1 MRSTPDTRTL
11 FKADAG
17 FEAALGIVLVLG
29 TGVAWFTGSDFTVP
43 TAIVT
48 GAGVAFLL
56 ASASQISYFINSPRR
71 VLLELAVGNAGM
83 ALAGVIWLIAARG
96 FSTTGAVILSIAI
109 AWKLAISS
117 LQLRSLTGPRIR
129 LR

>member
-1 MRSTPDTRTL
+1 L